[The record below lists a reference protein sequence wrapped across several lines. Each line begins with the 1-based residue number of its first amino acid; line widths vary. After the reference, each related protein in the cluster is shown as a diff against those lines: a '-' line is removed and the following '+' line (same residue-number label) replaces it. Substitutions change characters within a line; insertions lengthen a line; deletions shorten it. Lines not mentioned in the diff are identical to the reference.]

1 MYGNRNHVGIFPADS
16 RPYDLSYEEWVIK
29 WWQRMFSIPVESNP
43 ANDETGKNCAQMQSG
58 PVWFLAG
65 TVVSSTVIREC
76 TLPAGKAVLV
86 PIINTERSTAEMR
99 GAIDSQLT
107 EFATNDI
114 NQVNRLDAIID
125 GVKILDFKTYRIRTL
140 PFHATISNNNFM
152 QLAPGHTRMVS
163 DGFWILLK
171 PLSVGKH
178 TVHFIG
184 MDPNLQLDV
193 TYNLSVRSVSNLD
206 YVIRIVL
213 EEIKKSI
220 PLLCRQVKV
229 MFDDFG
235 SFEDV
240 LSASIPSLE
249 MEQILQ
255 ENGIN
260 RAKIKEN
267 IQKLFYSAVLHA
279 RRDQRSEIKP
289 RDVTSALVEINTL
302 RGPPWPF
309 CQKFRTS

>member
-1 MYGNRNHVGIFPADS
+1 LPDILRFFES
-16 RPYDLSYEEWVIK
+16 KDL
-29 WWQRMFSIPVESNP
+29 
-43 ANDETGKNCAQMQSG
+43 
-58 PVWFLAG
+58 
-65 TVVSSTVIREC
+65 VIREC
-76 TLPAGKAVLV
+76 TLPAGKAILV
-86 PIINTERSTAEMR
+86 PIINTERSTAELQ
-99 GAIDSQLT
+99 GATDSKLV
-107 EFATNDI
+107 EIATNDI
-114 NQVNRLDAIID
+114 NEVNHLDAIID
-125 GVKILDFKTYRIRTL
+125 GVTIHDLKTYRTRTL

-193 TYNLSVRSVSNLD
+193 TYNLTIRSVSNLD

-213 EEIKKSI
+213 EEIQKSI
-220 PLLCRQVKV
+220 PLLCHEVKV
-229 MFDDFG
+229 MFDDVG

-279 RRDQRSEIKP
+279 RREQRSEIKP

-302 RGPPWPF
+302 IGPHDLLRLGFKIPV
-309 CQKFRTS
+309 KK